1 MGSVFSCFLFLA
13 KLFPNWRKFEKWIQT
28 GIVEVLC
35 FWLQDIG
42 EPFTLCLLLIPTLT
56 SIPRSPEVPLFIL
69 GTP

>member
-28 GIVEVLC
+28 GIVEVLG